1 MSDVVLKKCPFC
13 GGYAEL
19 DFAGKNF
26 SFTDS
31 DGKPSS
37 AGFFYTV
44 RCNDEIC
51 GCKIGIYED
60 AKMAI
65 DAWNKRASN

>member
-1 MSDVVLKKCPFC
+1 MAYNELKPCPFC
-13 GGYAEL
+13 GGKAEV
-19 DFAGKNF
+19 DFAEKNF

-31 DGKPSS
+31 NRKPCSI
-37 AGFFYTV
+37 GFFYTV

-60 AKMAI
+60 PRMAI
-65 DAWNKRASN
+65 EAWNRRVSE